1 MYPGSYNEVTQ
12 FSIPLMNSLN
22 IAEQCSSIMVCVTCR
37 WWIIVILIIL
47 SSLSFVIGDKILN
60 CDPYHYQWSNGYH
73 LSYNYGKLT
82 HNFRIDEQKYSSQEI
97 HLNHLLARNYF
108 IVFNLLYAN
117 QLSTFAKNTFV
128 VWWSLH
134 FYWLNIFTFA
144 IGWTWSLESCCLPES
159 NNNITIFAFLLADKI
174 VFYNF
179 ISIFWQL
186 TKCKVEKVFMKYLQ
200 KKDDFLQ
207 QTCL

>member
-1 MYPGSYNEVTQ
+1 MWPGSYNEVTQ
-12 FSIPLMNSLN
+12 YSIPLMNSLN
-22 IAEQCSSIMVCVTCR
+22 IAEQCSSIMMCVTCR

-60 CDPYHYQWSNGYH
+60 CDLYHYQWSNGYH

-117 QLSTFAKNTFV
+117 QLSTFCKKHFCCLMKSTFLLAKYFY
-128 VWWSLH
+128 LC
-134 FYWLNIFTFA
+134 YWLN
-144 IGWTWSLESCCLPES
+144 LEPGVMLS
-159 NNNITIFAFLLADKI
+159 TRVK
-174 VFYNF
+174 
-179 ISIFWQL
+179 
-186 TKCKVEKVFMKYLQ
+186 
-200 KKDDFLQ
+200 
-207 QTCL
+207 